1 MANTSIIGYLKKH
14 PNLLLIVQGENEK
27 QIWFHGLND
36 VHNKSDFIEMKPHP
50 VFYYYGNTITEQDLI
65 KIFKTPSVS
74 E

>member
-1 MANTSIIGYLKKH
+1 MANTSKIGYLKNH
-14 PNLLLIVQGENEK
+14 PTTLLIVQGENEK

-36 VHNKSDFIEMKPHP
+36 AHIKSDFVEMKPHS
-50 VFYYYGNTITEQDLI
+50 VFFSYGSTVTEQDLI